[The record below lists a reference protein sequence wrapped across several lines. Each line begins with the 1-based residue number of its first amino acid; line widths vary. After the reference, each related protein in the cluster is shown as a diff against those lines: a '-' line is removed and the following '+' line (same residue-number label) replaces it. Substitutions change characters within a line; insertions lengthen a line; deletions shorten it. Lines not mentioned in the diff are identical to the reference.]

1 MGKDWRALISQP
13 RYGITAEEDVYVTMR
28 DGVRLAVDIFRPA
41 APGKFPALL
50 AMSPYGKEG
59 QKILLPPQPLD
70 KSALWDGNIEAGD
83 TNDIVSRGYAHVI
96 VDLRGTG
103 YSEGQYVGLH
113 AKAEGEDGH
122 DLVEWIAERPWCN
135 GNVGMTGYS
144 YFGEVQLATAA
155 EQPPHLKSIYPT
167 GVWADLYRMAY
178 PGGTLCLFIYGL
190 WDGRLGTSGYAPRN
204 VVSAM
209 MKNLPKEE
217 FDHLRKELLKNPDI
231 RYYHNVYHLLHYPQ
245 KNPIFVD
252 LVLNPLNG
260 PFYADRS
267 AYPLYDRIKVP
278 VYSVGAWRHFYNV
291 FGQLSVYAGVS
302 TQKKLMIMNP
312 GIPDRP
318 WRQELETVIRWHD
331 HWLKGIDTGIMD
343 EPPVKIFVTGTN
355 RWRYENEWPLP
366 GTQWTN
372 FYLRSWEGLSQD
384 SERYNDEPDSF
395 MQQPLWVSS
404 KRQSVKYLTAPMT
417 EDLEVIGPIGLHLF
431 ASIDVDDTNW
441 IAELYDVDEHGTEQ
455 FLGRGNLK
463 ASHRA
468 IDEIRSK
475 PWQPHHPHTSAKLVT
490 PGDIYEYPIEVAPI
504 ANMFRLGH
512 RIKLE
517 IKSMVSPT
525 DPEMLIHY
533 HPLLCSS
540 RTTAHKIYRNKEYQS
555 HLVLPVIPKGG

>member
-1 MGKDWRALISQP
+1 MKNDWRALISQP
-13 RYGITAEEDVYVTMR
+13 RYRIRAEEDVYVTMR
-28 DGVRLAVDIFRPA
+28 DGVRLAVDIFRPD

-83 TNDIVSRGYAHVI
+83 TNDIVSRGYVHVI
-96 VDLRGTG
+96 VDIRGTG

-113 AKAEGEDGH
+113 AKTEGEDGH
-122 DLVEWIAERPWCN
+122 DLVEWIAEQRWCD

-217 FDHLRKELLKNPDI
+217 FDRLRKEALKNPDI
-231 RYYHNVYHLLHYPQ
+231 RYYPNVYHLLHYPQ
-245 KNPIFVD
+245 KNPIFTD
-252 LVLNPLNG
+252 LLLNPLNG
-260 PFYADRS
+260 PFYAERS
-267 AYPLYDRIKVP
+267 AYPFYDKIKVP

-318 WRQELETVIRWHD
+318 WRQELDTVIRWHD
-331 HWLKGIDTGIMD
+331 HWLKGNDTGIMD
-343 EPPVKIFVTGTN
+343 EPPVKIFVTGAN

-366 GTQWTN
+366 ETQWTK
-372 FYLRSWEGLSQD
+372 FYLRSWESLSQD
-384 SERYNDEPDSF
+384 PERYNDEPDSF

-404 KRQSVKYLTAPMT
+404 KRQSIKYLTAPMT
-417 EDLEVIGPIGLHLF
+417 EDLEIIGPIGLHLF

-441 IAELYDVDEHGTEQ
+441 IAELYDVDEHGIEQ

-468 IDEIRSK
+468 IDESRSK
-475 PWQPHHPHTSAKLVT
+475 PWQPYHPHTSAEPVT
-490 PGDIYEYPIEVAPI
+490 PGQIYEYPIEVAPI
-504 ANMFRLGH
+504 ANMFRIGH

-540 RTTAHKIYRNKEYQS
+540 KTTAHKIYRNKEYQS
-555 HLVLPVIPKGG
+555 HLVLPVIPET